1 MSINDDGIGF
11 FYKIRERFGLEDQR
25 HAILELA
32 KGKLT
37 TDPANHSG
45 EGIFFT
51 PRMMDD
57 CAILS
62 GDVYFSRKLGEP
74 EDWIVERSKA
84 DERGTFVGMNLKLI
98 PRETERAIF
107 DQYASPDN
115 GEYGSPK
122 TVVPVRVGEVWR

>member
-1 MSINDDGIGF
+1 MSINDDGIC
-11 FYKIRERFGLEDQR
+11 YKIRERFGLEDQR

-51 PRMMDD
+51 PPRMMDD
-57 CAILS
+57 FAILS

-74 EDWIVERSKA
+74 DDWIVERSKA
-84 DERGTFVGMNLKLI
+84 DERGTFVGMNLKTHT
-98 PRETERAIF
+98 PR
-107 DQYASPDN
+107 N
-115 GEYGSPK
+115 GAGDL
-122 TVVPVRVGEVWR
+122 